1 MLTMYLLQFLNVL
14 QLFQKI
20 FFTNNQVKYMK
31 FQLPDKFFKDPLALY
46 RLVSDFKCIIIKL

>member
-1 MLTMYLLQFLNVL
+1 MYLLQFLNVL